1 VSGAHAQLGNK
12 QETFRFMGM
21 AYDHFPEKQDQAPAY
36 LLTICRYS
44 SLIFWEGLN
53 HLLLDQPSQA
63 EHIFERIDGLQPDRY
78 TPERNRVE
86 VLNYQVATF
95 LAQRKMEEACT
106 YLEAAATAATALRS
120 IRRLQEANTLLHQM
134 QQVWHTEQRI
144 EQVVEHFRSL
154 TPAQSWQ

>member
-1 VSGAHAQLGNK
+1 
-12 QETFRFMGM
+12 
-21 AYDHFPEKQDQAPAY
+21 
-36 LLTICRYS
+36 LTICRYS

-63 EHIFERIDGLQPDRY
+63 ERIFERIDGFQSDPY

-95 LAQRKMEEACT
+95 LAQRKMDEACT

-120 IRRLQEANTLLHQM
+120 VRRIQEANTLLLQM
-134 QQVWHTEQRI
+134 DSWPLRGLTTRLPCTQR
-144 EQVVEHFRSL
+144 EL
-154 TPAQSWQ
+154 TRNDRVFSMIIR